1 MNQDWLVPRL
11 RSWMLSLGL
20 CSQLIACQDNGTLHG
35 NAVRPADQK
44 PVEVDKDKG
53 EDDPEAER
61 VTPPSNIIGSYLVCV
76 EQEELTNI
84 QQNAKL
90 HCGVY
95 RDSARTSS
103 IPVTSLKQ
111 WQLTGSTSVMRA
123 VSPGSASVVEIQFQA
138 TDLIAL
144 KQMVRKARLSVQ
156 DDSGVNHQGIV
167 ADLLPAD
174 SRLATVNATKTGSFV
189 PLWNEGFEG
198 TAIAT
203 DTALFHD
210 PKSFLGSTTINW
222 ANPAMQN
229 TACGLPV
236 FEVMRL
242 ATQGGSTDPI
252 GAAEG
257 QQFIDTDTACW
268 PEGSANAIRGASN
281 LSVLKS
287 LALVPGRVYRVSFKV
302 RQQPLPPGF
311 AAVVQGLQLKINNKV
326 VRDLRAFGTTWQE
339 ISFDWV
345 AGSGMSTL
353 EWIDIGAADDSI
365 GVLLDDLRV
374 QFENF

>member
-20 CSQLIACQDNGTLHG
+20 CSQLIACQDNGTLQG
-35 NAVRPADQK
+35 DAVRPADQK
-44 PVEVDKDKG
+44 PIEVNKDKG
-53 EDDPEAER
+53 ADDPDAER
-61 VTPPSNIIGSYLVCV
+61 VSPPSNIIGSYLVCI

-95 RDSARTSS
+95 RDSTLGSS
-103 IPVTSLKQ
+103 IPVTSLRQ
-111 WQLTGSTSVMRA
+111 WQLTGSTSVLRA
-123 VSPGSASVVEIQFQA
+123 VSAGSASIVELQFQA
-138 TDLIAL
+138 ADFVTL
-144 KQMVRKARLSVQ
+144 KQMVKKARLSVQ
-156 DDSGVNHQGIV
+156 DDSGANHQGIV

-174 SRLATVNATKTGSFV
+174 SRLASVNAAKTSSFV
-189 PLWNEGFEG
+189 PVWNEGFEG
-198 TAIAT
+198 TAIAA
-203 DTALFHD
+203 DSALFHD
-210 PKSFLGSTTINW
+210 PKAFLASTTINW
-222 ANPAMQN
+222 VNPVMQN

-236 FEVMRL
+236 FEVMRF
-242 ATQGGSTDPI
+242 ATQGGAVDTL

-257 QQFIDTDTACW
+257 QQFIDTDSACW
-268 PEGSANAIRGASN
+268 PETSANAIRGASP
-281 LSVLKS
+281 LAIIKS
-287 LALVPGRVYRVSFKV
+287 LSLVPGRVYRVSFKV

-311 AAVVQGLQLKINNKV
+311 AAVVQGLHLKVNNRI
-326 VRDLRAFGTTWQE
+326 VRDLRSFGSNWQE

-353 EWIDIGAADDSI
+353 EWIDVGAADDSI